1 MSRMVLQ
8 ILKQFL
14 GQEHDH
20 NESTGQVSFDCP
32 ACAEDKCLPYGR
44 GDGKHKLSVNY
55 SKNIFRCWV
64 CGFKNGMHGYVPK
77 LIKRYGNKKLLKEYF
92 LVRPNSDDYK
102 TEKKQI
108 EVKLPEGF
116 TKLIKDND
124 NQHEFYSA
132 YNYIKNRGITDEMID
147 KFNIGYTVLGKY
159 HNRIIIPSYDD
170 FNDLNYFISRS
181 WDKWKKPKYLN
192 PIAEKTE
199 LVFNEKVINW
209 DSTLYLVEGVFD
221 HICIPNSIPLL
232 GKILHDNLKNKIY
245 EKANAEIVIVLDGEA
260 FDDAIKIYKT
270 LNIGKLKN
278 KIKLCTPPYNED
290 PSSIFQKQG
299 NKGIIKLLRAS
310 DIIPESK
317 LY

>member
-20 NESTGQVSFDCP
+20 NESTGQALFDCP

-44 GDGKHKLSVNY
+44 GDGKHKLSINY
-55 SKNIFRCWV
+55 HKNIFRCWV
-64 CGFKNGMHGYVPK
+64 CSFKNGMHGYIPK
-77 LIKRYGNKKLLKEYF
+77 LINLYGNKKLLKEYL

-102 TEKKQI
+102 SDKKQI

-116 TKLIKDND
+116 TKLTKDND
-124 NQHEFYSA
+124 KQYNFYSA
-132 YNYIKNRGITDEMID
+132 YNYIKNRGINEDMID

-159 HNRIIIPSYDD
+159 HNRIIIPSYDE
-170 FNDLNYFISRS
+170 FNDVNYFIARS

-199 LVFNEKVINW
+199 LVFNGKLINW
-209 DSTLYLVEGVFD
+209 DSTVYLVEGVFD

-232 GKILHDNLKNKIY
+232 GKVLHDKLKNKIY
-245 EKANAEIVIVLDGEA
+245 EKAKAEIVIVLDGEA
-260 FDDAIKIYKT
+260 FDDSIKIYKN
-270 LNIGKLKN
+270 LNIGKLRG
-278 KIKLCTPPYNED
+278 KIKVCTPINNED
-290 PSSIFQKQG
+290 PSSIFQKKG
-299 NKGIIKLLRAS
+299 NKGIINLLRS
-310 DIIPESK
+310 SNTIPENK
-317 LY
+317 IY

>member
-8 ILKQFL
+8 ILKKFL

-20 NESTGQVSFDCP
+20 NEATGQASFDCP
-32 ACAEDKCLPYGR
+32 ACAEDKCLPFGK
-44 GDGKHKLSVNY
+44 GDGKHKLSINY
-55 SKNIFRCWV
+55 HKNIFRCWV
-64 CGFKNGMHGYVPK
+64 CSFKNGMHGYIPK
-77 LIKRYGNKKLLKEYF
+77 LIKRYGNKKLLKEYL

-102 TEKKQI
+102 FEKKRI
-108 EVKLPEGF
+108 SVKLPEGF
-116 TKLIKDND
+116 VKLKEEN
-124 NQHEFYSA
+124 NKQHNFHLA
-132 YNYIKNRGITDEMID
+132 YNYIKNRGISDDMIT
-147 KFNIGYTVLGKY
+147 KYNIGYTVLGKY
-159 HNRIIIPSYDD
+159 HTRIIIPSYDE
-170 FNDLNYFISRS
+170 FNDLNYFIART

-199 LVFNEKVINW
+199 LIFNEHLINW

-245 EKANAEIVIVLDGEA
+245 EKANAEIVIVLDGEV

-278 KIKLCTPPYNED
+278 KIKLCIPPYNED
-290 PSSIFQKQG
+290 PSSIYERKG
-299 NKGIIKLLRAS
+299 NKGIINLLRTS
-310 DIIPESK
+310 HMIPESK